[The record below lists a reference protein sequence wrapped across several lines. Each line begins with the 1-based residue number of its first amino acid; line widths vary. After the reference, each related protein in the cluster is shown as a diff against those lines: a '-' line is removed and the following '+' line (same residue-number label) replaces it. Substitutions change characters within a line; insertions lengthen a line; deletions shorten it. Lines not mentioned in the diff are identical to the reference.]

1 LTRLHRPCG
10 VLLWQA
16 KPRPAPTPDI
26 IPRLETLLAR
36 VRRIRANLYP
46 ADWTADP
53 LYMVER
59 ELEDLLEELA

>member
-1 LTRLHRPCG
+1 MRPRRPCG
-10 VLLWQA
+10 VLLYRP
-16 KPRPAPTPDI
+16 KPARPDTTR
-26 IPRLETLLAR
+26 RLEELLAW
-36 VRRIRANLYP
+36 VRQRRASFYP